1 MSKDANPIL
10 TAALDYVSR
19 GWCIIPVKP
28 GTKQAACGWK
38 GFQFIRPR
46 KANLRRWFAKGQ
58 KYPAVILGDI
68 SGGLV
73 CRDFDVKG
81 AYDCW
86 AESHVELADLLP
98 TVRTARG
105 RHVYFRSKW
114 QGFLDMGDGELRG
127 NTGHYCLLP
136 PAVHPGGVPYEW
148 LLPLPV
154 GELPIIDP
162 FDSNAGLMKESS
174 DVTEENRG
182 KQKENISNIVEVF
195 GEETL
200 ERINEAMA
208 KTLPTGKGQRNKAV
222 FEFARHLRGIPG
234 LSDLHL
240 DTFKLFVEEWHSQAL
255 PVIGTKPFIETWID
269 FLKGWPKVKWPVN
282 EEFIPMILTKAQSN
296 PVDGYDDPRLSV
308 LAAIC
313 RELHGINGQ
322 KFYLATRTA
331 GKLLG
336 VSHTMISRWLFLLEH
351 DRLIE
356 TVVKGGTSENPRKAT
371 RFRYIGPQRKP
382 K

>member
-1 MSKDANPIL
+1 GKH
-10 TAALDYVSR
+10 
-19 GWCIIPVKP
+19 
-28 GTKQAACGWK
+28 KQW
-38 GFQFIRPR
+38 
-46 KANLRRWFAKGQ
+46 
-58 KYPAVILGDI
+58 
-68 SGGLV
+68 V
-73 CRDFDVKG
+73 C
-81 AYDCW
+81 
-86 AESHVELADLLP
+86 
-98 TVRTARG
+98 
-105 RHVYFRSKW
+105 
-114 QGFLDMGDGELRG
+114 
-127 NTGHYCLLP
+127 
-136 PAVHPGGVPYEW
+136 
-148 LLPLPV
+148 
-154 GELPIIDP
+154 
-162 FDSNAGLMKESS
+162 
-174 DVTEENRG
+174 
-182 KQKENISNIVEVF
+182 VF
-195 GEETL
+195 GKETL
-200 ERINEAMA
+200 ERINEAMV
-208 KTLPTGKGQRNKAV
+208 KTLPTGKGQRNKAI
-222 FEFARHLRGIPG
+222 FEFARNLRGIPG
-234 LSDLHL
+234 LSDLPREEL
-240 DTFKLFVEEWHSQAL
+240 KGFVEEWHSQAL